1 MQVLNP
7 LKQDTVILE
16 NFRKMMTD
24 FSFLKKIVLIT
35 VCTALI
41 SETNCILNFPT

>member
-24 FSFLKKIVLIT
+24 FSFLKKNRIDYSVH
-35 VCTALI
+35 C
-41 SETNCILNFPT
+41 SDF